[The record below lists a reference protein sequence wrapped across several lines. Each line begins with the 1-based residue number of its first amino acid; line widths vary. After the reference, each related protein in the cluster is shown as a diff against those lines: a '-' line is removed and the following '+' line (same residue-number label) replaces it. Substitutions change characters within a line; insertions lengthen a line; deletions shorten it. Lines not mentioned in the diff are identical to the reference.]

1 MAPKASS
8 AFAAAS
14 RGPSIVENRG
24 DCDALAPMS
33 AHRLGDLIDSFL
45 IERYG
50 SDIGPASARTPQIS
64 APMPWDPPVTQA
76 RLPSIERR
84 YVHLDVEKPP
94 SFFHS
99 VSIKSVAR

>member
-1 MAPKASS
+1 MVPAASS
-8 AFAAAS
+8 AFAVAS

-50 SDIGPASARTPQIS
+50 SDIGPRIGENAADIGTDALGSTGHASALALNRKTL
-64 APMPWDPPVTQA
+64 
-76 RLPSIERR
+76 RPSQ
-84 YVHLDVEKPP
+84 L
-94 SFFHS
+94 
-99 VSIKSVAR
+99 